1 MTPINKENLTRHEVI
16 GLQVCVVKSSNLTH
30 VGIKGKVIAEMKNMF
45 VISDGVKK
53 RLIPKD
59 NAVYCFSLPDE
70 SLAIVN
76 GKDLVGKH
84 AERIKNRLRC
94 NI

>member
-1 MTPINKENLTRHEVI
+1 M
-16 GLQVCVVKSSNLTH
+16 CVVKSSNRTH

-53 RLIPKD
+53 RWVPKD
-59 NAVYCFSLPDE
+59 TAVYCFSLPDE

-76 GKDLVGKH
+76 GKNFVGKH
-84 AERIKNRLRC
+84 VDRTKNRLRC
-94 NI
+94 DR

>member
-1 MTPINKENLTRHEVI
+1 
-16 GLQVCVVKSSNLTH
+16 
-30 VGIKGKVIAEMKNMF
+30 MKNMF
-45 VISDGVKK
+45 VIFDGVKK

-76 GKDLVGKH
+76 GKDFVGKH
-84 AERIKNRLRC
+84 VDRTKNRLRC
-94 NI
+94 YR